1 MMGKSCDERCE
12 NGMHSLDEMG
22 LTSIELSPRNTPKR
36 DFLNKCYSSLQQSIL
51 TNSSSHRGMSSI
63 LTEQKYLRPNKQ
75 RKEMK
80 SKNLRVCF
88 ASMNEELI
96 SLDHQWKKIEEMI
109 LSYEKRRD
117 KIGRDLKEHVRD
129 IELLKEK

>member
-1 MMGKSCDERCE
+1 MMGKSRDERCE

-22 LTSIELSPRNTPKR
+22 LTSIELSPRNTPKQ
-36 DFLNKCYSSLQQSIL
+36 DFLNKCHSSLQQSIL
-51 TNSSSHRGMSSI
+51 TNSSSHRGMSN
-63 LTEQKYLRPNKQ
+63 LREQTYVRPNKQ

-96 SLDHQWKKIEEMI
+96 SLDHQWKKIEEII
-109 LSYEKRRD
+109 LSYERRRD
-117 KIGRDLKEHVRD
+117 KIGKDLKEYVRD